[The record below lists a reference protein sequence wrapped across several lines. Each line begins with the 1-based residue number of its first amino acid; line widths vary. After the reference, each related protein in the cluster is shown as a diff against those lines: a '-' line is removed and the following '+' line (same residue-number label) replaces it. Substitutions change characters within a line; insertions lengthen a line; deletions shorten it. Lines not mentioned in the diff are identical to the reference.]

1 MASITPLGRFLQSI
15 FALVTHG
22 MIYSRKNRCDR
33 CRKPT
38 HQEDSYLYLLP
49 SFLDDEFQ
57 EDVEYYINNAVPLR
71 DEREIPP
78 GRRACYFNIFL
89 CPFCGNREVTIADFL
104 NVREQQLLKGMAVVP
119 YAQVSHFIMES
130 QNRLQQ
136 ESGI

>member
-1 MASITPLGRFLQSI
+1 MPRITSFGAVLQGI
-15 FALVTHG
+15 FALVTHH

-49 SFLDDEFQ
+49 SFLDDESQ

-71 DEREIPP
+71 DESEIPP

-89 CPFCGNREVTIADFL
+89 CPSCGNREVTIADFL
-104 NVREQQLLKGMAVVP
+104 NVRDQQLLKGMVGVP
-119 YAQVSHFIMES
+119 YSRLSNFIMES

-136 ESGI
+136 E